1 MGGRAFF
8 MEEKLKKPDIWL
20 IVTIIGILTIG
31 IIMVYSSSS
40 IWSEYK
46 FDDPWFYAKRQLL
59 FASAGLAAMV
69 TLSKIPYYVWHQ
81 HAKVIAIICLL
92 CLVAV
97 LIPGVGMVRGGARS
111 WIGIGMFSIQP
122 SEFMKLGLILFLA
135 RFLSERQKKMNSF
148 QEGFLP
154 ALSFIAVPFALIML
168 QPDLGTGVV
177 MIGTCLVMMFI
188 AGAKIT
194 HFIWIAAAGA
204 AGMVGLIASAPYRIK
219 RITSFLHPWEDPLGS
234 GFQIIQSL
242 YAIGPGGLLGLGLGN
257 SMQKFFYLPEPQTDF
272 IFAVLAEELGFLGG
286 IFLLGLF
293 FILLWRGIR
302 TSIKAPDLF
311 GTLLS
316 LGIVGMISIQVMIN
330 VSVVTGLIPVTGIT
344 LPLVSYG
351 GSSLTL
357 TLASLGLLLS
367 VSRYSN

>member
-1 MGGRAFF
+1 
-8 MEEKLKKPDIWL
+8 MEESKRKPDLWL
-20 IVTIIGILTIG
+20 VVTILMILVIGVV
-31 IIMVYSSSS
+31 MVYSSSS

-59 FASAGLAAMV
+59 FAVTGLIAMIA
-69 TLSKIPYYVWHQ
+69 LSRIPYYVWHQ
-81 HAKVIAIICLL
+81 HAKIIMIICLVF
-92 CLVAV
+92 LVGV

-122 SEFMKLGLILFLA
+122 SEFMKLGMILFLS
-135 RFLSERQKKMNSF
+135 RFLANRQKRMNSF

-154 ALSFIAVPFALIML
+154 GLALIAVPFALIML

-177 MIGTCLVMMFI
+177 MVGTCLVMMFTAGARISHFMWI
-188 AGAKIT
+188 AG
-194 HFIWIAAAGA
+194 AGA
-204 AGMVGLIASAPYRIK
+204 AGMVALIASAPYRIK
-219 RITSFLHPWEDPLGS
+219 RITAFLHPWEDPLGS

-242 YAIGPGGLLGLGLGN
+242 YAIGPGGLLGQGLGN
-257 SMQKFFYLPEPQTDF
+257 SMQKFYYLPEPQTDF
-272 IFAVLAEELGFLGG
+272 IFAILAEELGFLGG
-286 IFLLGLF
+286 VFLLFLF
-293 FILLWRGIR
+293 FVLLWRGVR
-302 TSIKAPDLF
+302 ASLHAPDLF
-311 GTLLS
+311 GSLLA
-316 LGIVGMISIQVMIN
+316 LGVVGMVSIQVMIN

-367 VSRYSN
+367 VSRYSTR